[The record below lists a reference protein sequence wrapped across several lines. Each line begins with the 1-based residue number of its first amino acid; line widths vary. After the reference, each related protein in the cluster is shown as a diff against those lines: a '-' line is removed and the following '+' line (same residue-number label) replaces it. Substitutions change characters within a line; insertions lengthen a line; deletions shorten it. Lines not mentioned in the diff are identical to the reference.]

1 MSESSWNRLVSWAA
15 DNRKTI
21 LLASAIAAVATAG
34 SFYVVSQQQMSPKKD
49 SSSSASSK
57 NKKKKKAK
65 KAKKDA
71 SSTSDEPA
79 AAKKA
84 DLPEKF
90 IAGIPLTR
98 SEPQY
103 PNVQDWDKV
112 KELSE
117 SERKELAN
125 SFKAAGNALYA
136 KKEHTK
142 AAELYTKALDCYTDP
157 IFYSNRSA
165 CYFALE
171 DYQKVVEDT
180 TAAIKLRPDY
190 FKCFRRRGTAQEKLE
205 NYYDAAVD
213 ITASCVLENFGD
225 TSMNDMVDRLMRLN
239 AAQVAQEEYKDR
251 PKVLPSQQFV
261 KTYLGSFRPRKTP
274 EDLKKDTDHEAE
286 QELVLALDLI
296 EKGTYDSYTKALEH
310 LDKAIA
316 GTELQNLFPTLKA
329 LALEY
334 RAIFNFLMNKIDQ
347 AKADIDL
354 SLQLHATVQA
364 YITRSSIHLDTG
376 DKAAS
381 QKDIELALAL
391 NPEDPDCYHHQG
403 QLFFLSEE
411 FDKAIECYNKSLEL
425 DETFVPSLIFKANSH
440 LKKGERVGQSNPL
453 ETRHLVDAC
462 FEVFEEGAKKFPK
475 NADLWNYYAEALLS
489 TQKYSESLR
498 YLDKAIALEKEQ
510 NPTSMSVLPLV
521 SKALVIFQT
530 QKDFDTSVDLCKQA
544 LVIDDRSE
552 VAIGTL
558 AQLYLSA
565 GKHDEAMKMFKKNA
579 EYARSEEELVQNLV
593 FLVASKIQTTLQT
606 DLPVVYKKLKEI
618 TPPQQA

>member
-21 LLASAIAAVATAG
+21 VLASAIAALATAG

-49 SSSSASSK
+49 SSSSSSSK

-65 KAKKDA
+65 KAKKEA
-71 SSTSDEPA
+71 SSADEPA
-79 AAKKA
+79 AKTE
-84 DLPEKF
+84 LPEKS
-90 IAGIPLTR
+90 IAGISLTR
-98 SEPQY
+98 SAPQY
-103 PNVQDWDKV
+103 PDVKDWDKV

-142 AAELYTKALDCYTDP
+142 AAELYSKALDCYIDP

-171 DYQKVVEDT
+171 EYQKVVDDT
-180 TAAIKLRPDY
+180 TEAIKLRPDY
-190 FKCFRRRGTAQEKLE
+190 FKCFRRRGTAHEKLE
-205 NYYDAAVD
+205 NYFDAAVD

-251 PKVLPSQQFV
+251 PKVLPSQQFI
-261 KTYLGSFRPRKTP
+261 KTYLGSFRPRKMP
-274 EDLKKDTDHEAE
+274 KDLKKDTDHEAE
-286 QELVLALDLI
+286 QELVLALDQI

-334 RAIFNFLMNKIDQ
+334 RAIFNFLMNKMDE

-354 SLQLHATVQA
+354 SLQLSATVQA
-364 YITRSSIHLDTG
+364 YITRSSINLDSG

-381 QKDIELALAL
+381 QRDIELAMAL
-391 NPEDPDCYHHQG
+391 NPEDPDCHHHQG
-403 QLFFLSEE
+403 QLYFLSEE
-411 FDKAIECYNKSLEL
+411 FDKAIESYNKSLEL
-425 DETFVPSLIFKANSH
+425 DDSFVPSVIFKANSH
-440 LKKGERVGQSNPL
+440 LKKGERVGQSNPI

-462 FEVFEEGAKKFPK
+462 FEVFEEGAKKFP
-475 NADLWNYYAEALLS
+475 NSADLWNYYAEALLS

-530 QKDFDTSVDLCKQA
+530 QKDLDTSVDLCKQA

-558 AQLYLSA
+558 AQLYLSV

-579 EYARSEEELVQNLV
+579 DYARSEEELVQNLV
-593 FLVASKIQTTLQT
+593 FLVASKIQTHLKT
-606 DLPVVYKKLKEI
+606 DLPVVYKKLREI
-618 TPPQQA
+618 TPSQAY

>member
-1 MSESSWNRLVSWAA
+1 MSDSSWNRLVSWAA

-21 LLASAIAAVATAG
+21 LVASAIAAIATAG

-49 SSSSASSK
+49 STTSSSKKS
-57 NKKKKKAK
+57 KKKKAK
-65 KAKKDA
+65 KA
-71 SSTSDEPA
+71 
-79 AAKKA
+79 AKKEEESKKE
-84 DLPEKF
+84 DLPEKLV
-90 IAGIPLTR
+90 AGIPLTR
-98 SEPQY
+98 SEPRY
-103 PNVQDWDKV
+103 PNVSDWEAV
-112 KELSE
+112 KALSE

-136 KKEHTK
+136 KKEHVK
-142 AAELYTKALDCYTDP
+142 AADLYSKALECHIDP

-171 DYQKVVEDT
+171 DYQKVVDDT

-205 NYYDAAVD
+205 RYYDAAVD

-239 AAQVAQEEYKDR
+239 AAQVAQTEYKDR

-261 KTYLGSFRPRKTP
+261 KTYLGSFRKRTP
-274 EDLKKDTDHEAE
+274 PKDLSKDTDHEAE

-296 EKGTYDSYTKALEH
+296 EQGTYDSYTKALVH
-310 LDKAIA
+310 LDKAID

-334 RAIFNFLMNKIDQ
+334 RAIFNFLMNKIDA

-391 NPEDPDCYHHQG
+391 NAEDPDCYHHQG

-425 DETFVPSLIFKANSH
+425 DGQFVPSLIFKANSF
-440 LKKGERVGQSNPL
+440 LKKGERVGQSNPI

-462 FEVFEEGAKKFPK
+462 FETFEEGSKKFPK

-489 TQKYSESLR
+489 TQKYGESLR

-530 QKDFDTSVDLCKQA
+530 QKDFDTSVNLCKQA

-606 DLPVVYKKLKEI
+606 ELPVVYKKLKDI
-618 TPPQQA
+618 TPPQQ

>member
-1 MSESSWNRLVSWAA
+1 MSDSSWNRLVVWAA
-15 DNRKTI
+15 DNKKTI
-21 LLASAIAAVATAG
+21 LLASAIAAIATAG
-34 SFYVVSQQQMSPKKD
+34 SVYVVSQQQLTPKKD
-49 SSSSASSK
+49 SK
-57 NKKKKKAK
+57 DKKKKAK
-65 KAKKDA
+65 KSKKSKKDA
-71 SSTSDEPA
+71 GADKSADVAESN
-79 AAKKA
+79 KA
-84 DLPEKF
+84 DLPEKS

-98 SEPQY
+98 SEPRY
-103 PNVQDWDKV
+103 PEVADWDKV

-117 SERKELAN
+117 AERKELAN

-136 KKEHTK
+136 KKEHVK
-142 AAELYTKALDCYTDP
+142 AAELYSKALDCHIDP

-171 DYQKVVEDT
+171 DYNKVVEDT

-225 TSMNDMVDRLMRLN
+225 HSMNDMVDRLMRLN
-239 AAQVAQEEYKDR
+239 AAQVAQTEYRDR

-261 KTYLGSFRPRKTP
+261 KTYLGSFRPRAFP
-274 EDLKKDTDHEAE
+274 ADLKKDTDHEAE

-296 EKGTYDSYTKALEH
+296 EKGTYESYSKALEH

-316 GTELQNLFPTLKA
+316 GTELQTLFPTLKA

-334 RAIFNFLMNKIDQ
+334 RSIFNFLMNKIDA

-354 SLQLHATVQA
+354 SLEFHATVQA

-376 DKAAS
+376 DRAGS
-381 QKDIELALAL
+381 QKDIELAIAL
-391 NPEDPDCYHHQG
+391 DKDDPDCYHHQG
-403 QLFFLSEE
+403 QLYFLSEE
-411 FDKAIECYNKSLEL
+411 FDKAIECYNQSLKL
-425 DETFVPSLIFKANSH
+425 DPTFVPSLIFKANSH
-440 LKKGERVGQSNPL
+440 LKKGERAAQTNPL
-453 ETRHLVDAC
+453 EAKHMVDLC
-462 FEVFEEGAKKFPK
+462 FEVFEESAKNFPK
-475 NADLWNYYAEALLS
+475 NPELWNYYAEALLS
-489 TQKYSESLR
+489 TQKYSESLQF
-498 YLDKAIALEKEQ
+498 LDKSIALEKEQ

-530 QKDFDTSVDLCKQA
+530 QKDFETSVDLCKQA

-618 TPPQQA
+618 TPPQA